1 MGWPGCVAHA
11 DAHAATGSWF
21 NGAVKPS
28 CRHLQSAALVAFAS
42 AAACSHPSP
51 SPAPTPAPSP
61 EAPPASTAATAP
73 SETILFRKPSRF
85 GEVFVVQNGPQ
96 RCLTLDTPKD
106 IQSCIVPAEPG
117 KVVHE
122 YVRYLTAGL
131 LVAPDAPRT
140 LMIGLGGGSVV
151 GIMRSAAP
159 GIRFE
164 IVEINDAVVEAARRW
179 FGITESASLHVHVGD
194 GRAFVEGARSA
205 WDMIVLDAF
214 SSEGIPPQLGTEE
227 FLRAIRGRTAP
238 DGVVVANLWNT
249 DPVLYKNMLRTYR
262 EVFPA
267 TYVFEGRESGNVIVI
282 SLRGELDGGCTTF
295 RTRAGDA
302 RWNARLSFD
311 LSAVASVCTPI
322 GAVDL
327 AGSRV
332 LRDAE
337 WKGMGDGGVR

>member
-28 CRHLQSAALVAFAS
+28 SRHLQSAALVVFAN
-42 AAACSHPSP
+42 AAACSHP

-61 EAPPASTAATAP
+61 AAPPASAAATAP
-73 SETILFRKPSRF
+73 SDTILFRKPSRF

-131 LVAPDAPRT
+131 LVTPDAPRT

-164 IVEINDAVVEAARRW
+164 IVEINDAVVEAARQW
-179 FGITESASLHVHVGD
+179 FGITESDSLRVHVGD
-194 GRAFVEGARSA
+194 GRAFVEGARGA

-214 SSEGIPPQLGTEE
+214 SSEGIPPHLGTEE
-227 FLRAIRGRTAP
+227 FLRAIRGRTGPGGA
-238 DGVVVANLWNT
+238 VVANLWNT
-249 DPVLYKNMLRTYR
+249 EPVLYKNMLRTYR
-262 EVFPA
+262 EVFPS

-282 SLRGELDGGCTTF
+282 SLQRELDGGCGTF
-295 RTRAGDA
+295 RARAGDA

-311 LSAVASVCTPI
+311 LRAVAAVCTPI
-322 GAVDL
+322 ASVDL
-327 AGSRV
+327 EGSRV
-332 LRDAE
+332 LRDAD
-337 WKGMGDGGVR
+337 WKGMGDGGAR